1 MSDSRVA
8 PVPQPPDHAPAP
20 GSSNGTPIVIELP
33 PGIDAPTEGALRS
46 ALTAAVADSG
56 YTVRVAYRSA
66 PTTAAGTP
74 PTAGPAQSD
83 PPHISVVLPVYNES
97 DNLPELTRR
106 LDAVLGALGD
116 TYEVIFVDDGS
127 HDGSLGILRSL
138 HASDPRLRIVRLS
151 RNFGHQA
158 AISAGIDHAQGDVIV
173 VMDADLQDPPE
184 EIPNLLAHW
193 RQGYQVVYAIRHQR
207 KEGLL
212 KRSAYGFFYRSLH
225 QVASIEIPL
234 DAGDFCAIDRQVAD
248 VLRSMP
254 ERNRFIRGIRSWV
267 GFRQIGVPYDRA
279 ARYAGQPK
287 YSLFKLIRL
296 ALDGFFSFSYL
307 PLRLAS
313 LLGLLVSMAGF
324 VLAVWTIYKRL
335 VLPQFPSGFATIVV
349 GMMFLGGIQLLA
361 LGVIG
366 EYVGRIFDEVKQRP
380 LYIVRERWGFDRIPH
395 PTTTDG

>member
-8 PVPQPPDHAPAP
+8 PVPQPDNHTPTA
-20 GSSNGTPIVIELP
+20 GSARDVPILVELP
-33 PGIDAPTEGALRS
+33 PGIDASMEGALRS
-46 ALTAAVADSG
+46 AVTSAVAGSG
-56 YTVRVAYRSA
+56 YTVHVTNPRVAVPSVAANPA
-66 PTTAAGTP
+66 P
-74 PTAGPAQSD
+74 PAN
-83 PPHISVVLPVYNES
+83 PRLSVVLPVFNES
-97 DNLPELTRR
+97 DNLPELIRR
-106 LDAVLGALGD
+106 LKAVLETLGE
-116 TYEVIFVDDGS
+116 TYEVIYVDDGS
-127 HDGSLGILRSL
+127 QDGSPGILRSMQT
-138 HASDPRLRIVRLS
+138 HDPCMRVVCLS

-158 AISAGIDHAQGDVIV
+158 AISAGIDHARGDVIV

-193 RQGYQVVYAIRHQR
+193 HQGYQVVYAVRHQR

-225 QVASIEIPL
+225 QVASVEIPL

-254 ERNRFIRGIRSWV
+254 ERNRFIRGIRSWI
-267 GFRQIGVPYDRA
+267 GFRQIGVPYNRA
-279 ARYAGQPK
+279 ARYAGKPK
-287 YSLFKLIRL
+287 YSLFKLTRL

-313 LLGLLVSMAGF
+313 LLGLLVSIAGF

-335 VLPQFPSGFATIVV
+335 VLPEFPSGFATIVV

-361 LGVIG
+361 LGMIG

-380 LYIVRERWGFDRIPH
+380 LYVVGERWGFDQPSDFPSH
-395 PTTTDG
+395 HE

>member
-1 MSDSRVA
+1 MSISRVTTA
-8 PVPQPPDHAPAP
+8 PQPDEHSGAP
-20 GSSNGTPIVIELP
+20 GSAEGAPVVIELP
-33 PGIDAPTEGALRS
+33 PGIDAITES
-46 ALTAAVADSG
+46 ALYSAVTSVLVGSG
-56 YTVRVAYRSA
+56 YTVRFE
-66 PTTAAGTP
+66 PCPTP
-74 PTAGPAQSD
+74 PAPNGASAVAD
-83 PPHISVVLPVYNES
+83 PRISVVVPVYNES
-97 DNLPELTRR
+97 DNLPELARR
-106 LDAVLGALGD
+106 LHAVLEAQGD

-127 HDGSLGILRSL
+127 QDNSLGILGSL
-138 HASDPRLRIVRLS
+138 RASDPHVRVVRLS

-158 AISAGIDHAQGDVIV
+158 AISAGIDHARGDVII

-193 RQGYQVVYAIRHQR
+193 QQGYQVVYAIRHQR

-225 QVASIEIPL
+225 QVSSIEIPL

-254 ERNRFIRGIRSWV
+254 ERNRFIRGIRSWI
-267 GFRQIGVPYDRA
+267 GFRQIGVPYNRA
-279 ARYAGQPK
+279 ARYAGKPK
-287 YSLFKLIRL
+287 YGLFKLTRL
-296 ALDGFFSFSYL
+296 ALDGFFSFSYM

-313 LLGLLVSMAGF
+313 LLGLLVSIAGF
-324 VLAVWTIYKRL
+324 FLAVWTIYKRL
-335 VLPQFPSGFATIVV
+335 VLPEFPSGFATIVV

-380 LYIVRERWGFDRIPH
+380 LYIVRERWGFDQASLH
-395 PTTTDG
+395 PTRNE

>member
-1 MSDSRVA
+1 MSDSRVT
-8 PVPQPPDHAPAP
+8 PVPPPDHPAP
-20 GSSNGTPIVIELP
+20 TTGSARDVPIRIELP
-33 PGIDAPTEGALRS
+33 AGMDAITEGALRS
-46 ALTAAVADSG
+46 AVASAVVGSG
-56 YTVRVAYRSA
+56 YTVHVAHHHGAVAVASE
-66 PTTAAGTP
+66 
-74 PTAGPAQSD
+74 GPAV
-83 PPHISVVLPVYNES
+83 PCLSVVLPVYNES
-97 DNLPELTRR
+97 DNLPELARR
-106 LDAVLGALGD
+106 LGAVLEGLGE

-127 HDGSLGILRSL
+127 QDATQGILRSL
-138 HASDPRLRIVRLS
+138 HARDPHMRIVRLS

-158 AISAGIDHAQGDVIV
+158 AISAGIDHARGDVIV
-173 VMDADLQDPPE
+173 IMDADLQDPPE

-207 KEGLL
+207 QEGLL

-254 ERNRFIRGIRSWV
+254 ERNRFIRGIRSWI
-267 GFRQIGVPYDRA
+267 GFRQIGVPYNRA
-279 ARYAGQPK
+279 ARYAGKPK
-287 YSLFKLIRL
+287 YSLFKLTRL

-313 LLGLLVSMAGF
+313 LLGLLVSIAGF
-324 VLAVWTIYKRL
+324 FLAVWTIYKRL
-335 VLPQFPSGFATIVV
+335 VLPEFPSGFATIVV

-361 LGVIG
+361 LGMIG

-380 LYIVRERWGFDRIPH
+380 IYIVRERWGFDPPNPSPGR
-395 PTTTDG
+395 TE

>member
-1 MSDSRVA
+1 MSDSRGA
-8 PVPQPPDHAPAP
+8 PVPQPDLPAP
-20 GSSNGTPIVIELP
+20 TPGSARDVPIRIELP
-33 PGIDAPTEGALRS
+33 AGIDAITEGALRS
-46 ALTAAVADSG
+46 AVASAVVGSG
-56 YTVRVAYRSA
+56 YTVHVAHHPIPVAVA
-66 PTTAAGTP
+66 PER
-74 PTAGPAQSD
+74 PAV
-83 PPHISVVLPVYNES
+83 PCLSVVLPVYNES
-97 DNLPELTRR
+97 DNLPELARR
-106 LDAVLGALGD
+106 LGAVLESLGD

-127 HDGSLGILRSL
+127 QDATQGILRSL
-138 HASDPRLRIVRLS
+138 HARDPHVRIVRLS

-158 AISAGIDHAQGDVIV
+158 AISAGIDHARGDVIV

-184 EIPNLLAHW
+184 EIPNLLAYW

-225 QVASIEIPL
+225 QVASVEIPL

-254 ERNRFIRGIRSWV
+254 ERNRFIRGIRSWI
-267 GFRQIGVPYDRA
+267 GFRQIGVPYNRA
-279 ARYAGQPK
+279 ARYAGKPK
-287 YSLFKLIRL
+287 YSLFKLTRL

-313 LLGLLVSMAGF
+313 LLGLLVSVAGF
-324 VLAVWTIYKRL
+324 FLAVWTIYKRL
-335 VLPQFPSGFATIVV
+335 VLPEFPSGFATIVV

-361 LGVIG
+361 LGMIG

-380 LYIVRERWGFDRIPH
+380 LYIVRERWGFDPPNPSPGR
-395 PTTTDG
+395 TE